1 MENKII
7 IGILAI
13 IFGLLILIFPFISL
27 FAVSVITGIGILILG
42 IYFLIAGASMWSF
55 TKAGS
60 IVYVIIGFLGM
71 LTGIMVLGNP
81 ELFALLVSL
90 YLYITGF
97 MLLFAGL
104 IGVFTRSAMTTK
116 ASAVLMLILGIVTI
130 VLGYFTLLD
139 PIFVSIILGLS
150 LIIDGVAIATGNYE
164 EVIDKVIE

>member
-7 IGILAI
+7 VGILAV

-27 FAVSVITGIGILILG
+27 FAISVMTGIGILILG
-42 IYFLIAGASMWSF
+42 IYFLIAGVNMWSF

-60 IVYVIIGFLGM
+60 IVYVIIGFFGM
-71 LTGIMVLGNP
+71 LSGIMVLGNP
-81 ELFALLVSL
+81 ELFALLVSF

-104 IGVFTRSAMTTK
+104 AGVFTRSAMTTK
-116 ASAVLMLILGIVTI
+116 AAAVLMLILGIVTV
-130 VLGYFTLLD
+130 VLGYFTLLE
-139 PIFVSIILGLS
+139 PIYVSLILGLS

-164 EVIDKVIE
+164 EIIE

>member
-7 IGILAI
+7 LGILAI
-13 IFGLLILIFPFISL
+13 IFGILILIFPFVSL

-42 IYFLIAGASMWSF
+42 IYFLIAGVSSWSF
-55 TKAGS
+55 TKVGS

-71 LTGIMVLGNP
+71 LSGIMVLGNP
-81 ELFALLVSL
+81 TLFALLVSF

-104 IGVFTRSAMTTK
+104 TGVFTRSAMTTK
-116 ASAVLMLILGIVTI
+116 ASAILMLILGIVTV

-139 PIFVSIILGLS
+139 PLYVSIILGLS
-150 LIIDGVAIATGNYE
+150 LIIDGIAFTTGNFE
-164 EVIDKVIE
+164 EFIE